1 MVDVFAPRKVL
12 LKPSPNPA
20 PQLLPIPELKVPE
33 PIEDILS
40 APIDVLSPF
49 VENNEYNAPLPKPLF
64 LDPAR
69 LFVHAFNPM
78 HVLLLPVELFF
89 SVNGPK
95 QVLFVPLVFV
105 IEDEYPILRFLF
117 DVIIILPEQLI
128 SLLNVFIPVHVFDVG
143 KIDVPD
149 KPVGPVAPV

>member
-1 MVDVFAPRKVL
+1 M
-12 LKPSPNPA
+12 
-20 PQLLPIPELKVPE
+20 PQLLPIPELNVPR

-40 APIDVLSPF
+40 EPIDVLSPF

-69 LFVHAFNPM
+69 LFIHAFNPI

-95 QVLFVPLVFV
+95 QVLFVPVVFKLH
-105 IEDEYPILRFLF
+105 DEYPILKFVL
-117 DVIIILPEQLI
+117 
-128 SLLNVFIPVHVFDVG
+128 
-143 KIDVPD
+143 
-149 KPVGPVAPV
+149 